1 MRHVR
6 WELHAGS
13 GIEHL
18 VLQAS
23 SNAGPATTSIERKR
37 ARHFLSNRRLYRS
50 PWCRPYTLQP
60 TRCRQDTRRILNADG
75 AGNWHDTHGNNL
87 PSLQGCIDVDIIAT
101 PFTNTLPIR
110 RLAWQ
115 EGEQQ
120 RISVAWIAVPDLQ
133 VLRSPQ
139 TYTCITPGKQFRYEN
154 VDTSFSANLDI
165 DEDGLVIDYPDMFMR
180 VR

>member
-6 WELHAGS
+6 WELQIGS

-18 VLQAS
+18 VLQGS
-23 SNAGPATTSIERKR
+23 SDGYRVDSVLVGECDGLHHGLRYNLRLDKKWRTRFLSIDVVAGP
-37 ARHFLSNRRLYRS
+37 
-50 PWCRPYTLQP
+50 TL
-60 TRCRQDTRRILNADG
+60 ILNADG
-75 AGNWHDTHGNNL
+75 AGNWHDAHGNNL

-115 EGEQQ
+115 AGEQQ

-133 VLRSPQ
+133 VLRMTQ

-154 VDTSFSANLDI
+154 VDTGFSANLDV
-165 DEDGLVIDYPDMFMR
+165 DEDGLVFDYPDMFKR